1 MVLDS
6 IEEGLGDLLHARS
19 HPQVYLLRGSHSL
32 GLRLRNHLLQIS
44 LVHRNNE
51 IIELVKNE
59 RILLDLKQTY
69 LWNRVS
75 GSIWSKCRGI
85 ESS

>member
-6 IEEGLGDLLHARS
+6 IEEGLGSLLHARS
-19 HPQVYLLRGSHSL
+19 HPEVDLLRGSYSL

-44 LVHRNNE
+44 LVHRTNE

-59 RILLDLKQTY
+59 
-69 LWNRVS
+69 
-75 GSIWSKCRGI
+75 
-85 ESS
+85 